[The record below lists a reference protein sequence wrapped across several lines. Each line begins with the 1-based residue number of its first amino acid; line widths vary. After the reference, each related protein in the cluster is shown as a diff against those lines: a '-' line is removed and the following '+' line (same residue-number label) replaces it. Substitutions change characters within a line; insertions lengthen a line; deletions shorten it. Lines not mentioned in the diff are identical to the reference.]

1 MRKYRSMTAISHH
14 THAKALAGAF
24 VFLYF
29 LQYYLER
36 LKLQEITMSTDD
48 LGIIALIA
56 GAALFIGVTIKE
68 FARTYKGAKKYGD
81 DLQKY
86 AEAIRNGESPPPLH

>member
-24 VFLYF
+24 VFLEN

-36 LKLQEITMSTDD
+36 LKLQEITMSIND
-48 LGIIALIA
+48 LGMIALIV
-56 GAALFIGVTIKE
+56 GTALFIGVTIKE
-68 FARTYKGAKKYGD
+68 FAKIYKGGKKYGD
-81 DLQKY
+81 DLQKR
-86 AEAIRNGESPPPLH
+86 AVAIRNGEVPPPLH